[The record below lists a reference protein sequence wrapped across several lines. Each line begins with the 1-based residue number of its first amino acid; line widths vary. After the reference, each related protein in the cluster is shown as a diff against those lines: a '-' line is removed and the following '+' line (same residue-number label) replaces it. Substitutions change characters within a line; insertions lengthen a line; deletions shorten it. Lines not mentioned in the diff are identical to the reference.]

1 MKGIIMTKKNSK
13 SLLEA
18 VETLIGENALF
29 EGNLSTDKPVRIDGK
44 FKGNIVKAFGVIIGE
59 KAFIEGDI
67 SAQAV
72 EVNGTVKGNIMASEY
87 IEFSTT
93 AKVHGD
99 IKTNILSIAEG
110 AQFEGNSSMLP
121 QVAETGSGAVK
132 K

>member
-1 MKGIIMTKKNSK
+1 MTKKNSK

-44 FKGNIVKAFGVIIGE
+44 FKGNIVKALGVIIGE
-59 KAFIEGDI
+59 KAVVEGDI
-67 SAQAV
+67 NAQAV
-72 EVNGTVKGNIMASEY
+72 EVNGTVKGNITATEY

-93 AKVHGD
+93 AKVQGD
-99 IKTNILSIAEG
+99 IKTNILSISEG
-110 AQFEGNSSMLP
+110 AQFEGASSMLP
-121 QVAETGSGAVK
+121 QVSEIGNGAAK